1 MLFDFTIIGFG
12 VIGTETLNGI
22 KKVLLK
28 KQKQTKKIKIAI
40 IEKNL
45 NNIPG
50 GVAYS
55 RVNSKFGFFNNPL
68 RLSHP
73 DFIKWFNLKVN
84 RKLLINF
91 SMKNHSY
98 GLKIWAKKHN
108 YILNKQYKY
117 YREIYLPRLFY
128 SFYLKDKILEF
139 LDCKK
144 KINISLNIFKG
155 EVKNFRKFK
164 F

>member
-1 MLFDFTIIGFG
+1 
-12 VIGTETLNGI
+12 
-22 KKVLLK
+22 
-28 KQKQTKKIKIAI
+28 
-40 IEKNL
+40 
-45 NNIPG
+45 
-50 GVAYS
+50 
-55 RVNSKFGFFNNPL
+55 
-68 RLSHP
+68 
-73 DFIKWFNLKVN
+73 
-84 RKLLINF
+84 
-91 SMKNHSY
+91 MKNHSY

-155 EVKNFRKFK
+155 EVKIFRKTNIIMLYQK
-164 F
+164 YI